1 MKYIFQCTLRG
12 SRTDMRN
19 RSSDQSTN
27 QEDGINENENNQSEE
42 IFNRKNDGEKKA
54 EEDHKNLSNQKIDQK
69 LNESLNVNA
78 VEFNSSP
85 SSQKAASQSNH
96 FSPNSSTG
104 SNLATSG
111 GHFPE
116 PEVTGISFIAL
127 PSPNQNNANAMRSPA
142 ANPPTGI
149 YGDTSSNS
157 PQLVRVEDQSNSPI
171 HIEESTLKKMERSRK
186 AWDNAPISSGVGFNG
201 FQPTPGQNAPANQKQ
216 ASQGNEVDTPTQQTS
231 KDVQNSSF
239 EVSPNQPISSE
250 PVTAN
255 NWGSNP
261 TNQNTNSEWSK
272 DAGGSGTISGANWGK
287 SGQQSATDQWKKDQM
302 PLQPQVKHCRVN
314 LDVFCEPELSIFS
327 DE

>member
-1 MKYIFQCTLRG
+1 
-12 SRTDMRN
+12 MRN

-302 PLQPQVKHCRVN
+302 PLQPQVKHCRVY
-314 LDVFCEPELSIFS
+314 LDIFFEPELSIFS

>member
-1 MKYIFQCTLRG
+1 
-12 SRTDMRN
+12 MRN

-42 IFNRKNDGEKKA
+42 IFNRKNDGEKKV

-127 PSPNQNNANAMRSPA
+127 PSPNQNNANSMRSPA

-302 PLQPQVKHCRVN
+302 QLQPQVKHCSVY
-314 LDVFCEPELSIFS
+314 LDIFFVLELSIFS
-327 DE
+327 DERSQSTSRNRS

>member
-1 MKYIFQCTLRG
+1 
-12 SRTDMRN
+12 MRN

-239 EVSPNQPISSE
+239 EVSPNQPISSD

-302 PLQPQVKHCRVN
+302 PLQPQVKHCRVY
-314 LDVFCEPELSIFS
+314 LDIFFELELSIFS

>member
-1 MKYIFQCTLRG
+1 
-12 SRTDMRN
+12 MRN

-27 QEDGINENENNQSEE
+27 QEDGIENENNQSEE
-42 IFNRKNDGEKKA
+42 VFNRKNDGEKKT

-85 SSQKAASQSNH
+85 SSQKATSQSNH

-127 PSPNQNNANAMRSPA
+127 PSPNQNNASLRSPA

-216 ASQGNEVDTPTQQTS
+216 ASQGAINEVDTPTQQTS

-239 EVSPNQPISSE
+239 EVSPSQPISSE

-261 TNQNTNSEWSK
+261 TNPNTNSEWSK

-287 SGQQSATDQWKKDQM
+287 SGQQSATDQWKKEQM
-302 PLQPQVKHCRVN
+302 PLQPQVRIFLRRFFKILSLF
-314 LDVFCEPELSIFS
+314 LDE
-327 DE
+327 

>member
-1 MKYIFQCTLRG
+1 
-12 SRTDMRN
+12 MRN

-302 PLQPQVKHCRVN
+302 PLQPQVKHCRVY
-314 LDVFCEPELSIFS
+314 LDIFFELELSIFS